1 MKYCFG
7 VDINCF
13 ITVKMGLFKENGDI
27 AEKWEIVT
35 RTEDE
40 GKAILPDIAAAIEE
54 KIKTCKISGED
65 VLGVGVGVPA
75 PVTEAGVV
83 NGSANL
89 GWKYKEVKRELEEL
103 TGFSVQVG
111 NDANVAALG
120 EMWKGGG
127 AGQKN
132 MIMVTLG
139 TGVGGGVI
147 IGGKVI
153 IGEHGAGGEIGHLC
167 VNYEETENCGCGN
180 RGCLEQYASA
190 TGIVR
195 IAKKKLV
202 SETRPTVLCAETV
215 TAKDVFDAVK
225 EGDPVAQ
232 EIAEEF
238 GSYLGYALANLA
250 AVADPSVFVIG
261 GGVSKAGEI
270 LIPYIQNHI
279 GNELFFANKDV
290 EFKLATLANDAG
302 ICGAAKLLLD
312 AVEKNRTENILR
324 HKKRQMRKL
333 TDSHLPFFLCCYF
346 MSSGVCG
353 SLSALRCSWRN
364 NRFDR
369 SGAAG
374 VITGVVAGIITG
386 IVAAGVIAGVIP

>member
-7 VDINCF
+7 VDIGGT
-13 ITVKMGLFKENGDI
+13 TVKMGLFEDSGEILD
-27 AEKWEIVT
+27 KWEIVT
-35 RTEDE
+35 RTEEE
-40 GKAILPDIAAAIEE
+40 GKAILPDIAASIKE
-54 KIKTCKISGED
+54 KLDARKIDEAD

-89 GWKYKEVKRELEEL
+89 GWNYKEVKKELEAL
-103 TGFSVQVG
+103 TGFTAQIG

-147 IGGKVI
+147 VGGKVI

-180 RGCLEQYASA
+180 HGCLEQYASA

-195 IAKKKLV
+195 IAKKKLA
-202 SETRPTVLCAETV
+202 SETRKTMLQKDDVS
-215 TAKDVFDAVK
+215 AKDVFDAVK
-225 EGDPVAQ
+225 AGDEVADEIAQ
-232 EIAEEF
+232 EF
-238 GSYLGYALANLA
+238 GRYLGYALANLA
-250 AVADPSVFVIG
+250 VVADPSVFVIG
-261 GGVSKAGEI
+261 GGVSKAGEV
-270 LIPYIQNHI
+270 LIPYIQKPYKEHA
-279 GNELFFANKDV
+279 FFANKEV

-312 AVEKNRTENILR
+312 AI
-324 HKKRQMRKL
+324 
-333 TDSHLPFFLCCYF
+333 D
-346 MSSGVCG
+346 
-353 SLSALRCSWRN
+353 
-364 NRFDR
+364 
-369 SGAAG
+369 
-374 VITGVVAGIITG
+374 
-386 IVAAGVIAGVIP
+386 

>member
-7 VDINCF
+7 VDIGGT
-13 ITVKMGLFKENGDI
+13 TVKMGLFEETGDI
-27 AEKWEIVT
+27 VEKWEIVT

-54 KIKTCKISGED
+54 KLKVCKIGGED

-215 TAKDVFDAVK
+215 TEKDVFDAVK
-225 EGDPVAQ
+225 EGDQVAQ

-250 AVADPSVFVIG
+250 VVADPSVFVIG

-270 LIPYIQNHI
+270 LIPYIQKPYR
-279 GNELFFANKDV
+279 ERAFFANKDV

-312 AVEKNRTENILR
+312 AVGEE
-324 HKKRQMRKL
+324 
-333 TDSHLPFFLCCYF
+333 
-346 MSSGVCG
+346 
-353 SLSALRCSWRN
+353 
-364 NRFDR
+364 
-369 SGAAG
+369 
-374 VITGVVAGIITG
+374 
-386 IVAAGVIAGVIP
+386 